1 MPVKGKEKIII
12 REGDFHI
19 PLFLYR
25 EMRGNARISIGKDA
39 VHLRIPLLSLP
50 GSAEKHLQWAR
61 EWILLQLKKKPALGQ
76 RFRFREYHHNMPLKT
91 TLKEYTLNIKKED
104 RQTLAAKAEGDR
116 LILKLPPPPPGGF
129 TTESIQRTIANAVG
143 KDQHAWFS
151 SRVLAWNDRFF
162 GEEIEDI
169 KIKYVRSKWGSCS
182 SDNRLIFSSRL
193 LLVPEKGIDYVIVHE
208 LAHLKELNHSAKF
221 WNWVQRAMP
230 DYKAWDKLLRHHG
243 HEYDF

>member
-1 MPVKGKEKIII
+1 MII

-25 EMRGNARISIGKDA
+25 EMRNNARISIGKDA

-50 GSAEKHLQWAR
+50 GSTQKHLQWAQD
-61 EWILLQLKKKPALGQ
+61 WIRAQLRRKPALGQ
-76 RFRFREYHHNMPLKT
+76 RFRFREYRQGMEILTSLKKYE
-91 TLKEYTLNIKKED
+91 LRIRQED
-104 RQTLAAKAEGDR
+104 RKSLTAVAKGEQ
-116 LILKLPPPPPGGF
+116 LVLKIPPAPPGGF

-143 KDQHAWFS
+143 KDQLSWLAA
-151 SRVLAWNDRFF
+151 RVHHWNDRHF

-169 KIKYVRSKWGSCS
+169 RIRYVRSKWGSCS
-182 SDNRLIFSSRL
+182 SDRRLLFSSRL

-208 LAHLKELNHSAKF
+208 LAHLKELNHSVRF
-221 WNWVQRAMP
+221 WKWVERAMP
-230 DYKAWDKLLRHHG
+230 DYASWDAQLRHHG